1 MAEIEIRRLK
11 DSPAIR
17 RALAEMLV
25 EVVADGGS
33 VNFMHPLPLAD
44 AEAAWSG
51 WLAAAERGER
61 IVLGAFDGD
70 VLASTVSLLPA
81 PQPNQPHR
89 AEVGKMMT
97 RVSHRGRGL
106 ARRLLDA
113 AETLAREQGR
123 SLLVLDTAVEDGAMG
138 LYEKQGFTFVGIIP
152 DYAYKPHGGLTGAAF
167 YYKRI

>member
-1 MAEIEIRRLK
+1 MAEIEIRRLE
-11 DSPAIR
+11 DNPAIR

-25 EVVADGGS
+25 EVVANGGS
-33 VNFMHPLPLAD
+33 VNFMHPLPLEE
-44 AEAAWSG
+44 AEAAWAG
-51 WLAAAERGER
+51 WLAAARRGER

-70 VLASTVSLLPA
+70 ILASTVSLLPA

-97 RVSHRGRGL
+97 RVSHRGLGL
-106 ARRLLDA
+106 ARRLLEA
-113 AETLAREQGR
+113 AEALAREQGR

-138 LYEKQGFTFVGIIP
+138 LYEKQGFIFVGIVP
-152 DYAYKPHGGLTGAAF
+152 DYAFKPHGGLTGAAF